1 MMYEIKPNEQFKSLE
16 IYFTEKPEAATRDA
30 LKALRFRWNPKKS
43 CWYGFADLA
52 TLSETLENAT
62 GQRPTENAV
71 VIPEASFVD
80 GGGLYDGWEGG
91 NHSNWSS
98 TKELKELLKA
108 EFKKAGLK
116 VSIREES
123 GTWSTSLYFTWT
135 ISRSRDIETFE
146 NFRTKYGRDYS
157 KMFKFYRMNYY
168 DENKNVCSI
177 HFDTWSKLNNSSKNE
192 ESEKYFENHLRFEY
206 DHEIEGGADW
216 RGDLDA
222 LTDEANR
229 KKQLLKDIVNSFNRD
244 CSNGMVD
251 YFDRAFYD
259 HYKIKV
265 VD

>member
-1 MMYEIKPNEQFKSLE
+1 MMYEIKPNDQFKSLE

-43 CWYGFADLA
+43 CWYGFADLV

-91 NHSNWSS
+91 NHNNWSS

-108 EFKKAGLK
+108 TFKKVGLK
-116 VSIREES
+116 VTIKEKSS
-123 GTWSTSLYFTWT
+123 NYHTSLSFTMT
-135 ISRSRDIETFE
+135 ISRSRDVESFERFIE
-146 NFRTKYGRDYS
+146 KYGRDYS
-157 KMFKFYRMNYY
+157 KMFPFYSMNYCAE
-168 DENKNVCSI
+168 DGTVKSI
-177 HFDTWSKLNNSSKNE
+177 HHDIWTKLCNTNNE
-192 ESEKYFENHLRFEY
+192 EAEKYFQAHLKYQY
-206 DHEIEGGADW
+206 DHEIHHGAGW

-222 LTDEANR
+222 LTDEAN
-229 KKQLLKDIVNSFNRD
+229 KKLQLLKDIVNSFNRD
-244 CSNGMVD
+244 CSNGMID
-251 YFDRAFYD
+251 YFDRDFYD
-259 HYKIKV
+259 SYYFKV